1 MNVSAQPRESASS
14 LRYRVDGMDCA
25 SCALKIETVVRR
37 IDGVDDLSVNVT
49 TGLLEVVARG
59 GADREEIANAVR
71 KLGYD
76 IRSISGHATAPPI
89 EVTASEPGGGESGS
103 HHDHA
108 GHDHVGHDHARH
120 HGSRNDLAPKAENAV
135 VAKPKADPHAGHLH
149 ASDPDEGNDAKPW
162 WRKAKGRL
170 VIALAVLVGGSMLLA
185 LAEPGY
191 AQWIF
196 AAAALIGVVPFASRA
211 VTLARAGIPFSIET
225 LMSIAVVGAL
235 AIGAAEE
242 GAVVVLL
249 FAVGE
254 LIEGIAAGSARSGI
268 RALVALMPSTALI
281 EELGATRTVDV
292 GSLQPGQVLV
302 VRPGDRVATD
312 GEIIEGTSDVDQAAI
327 TGESTPVS
335 RGPGDS
341 VFAGSIN
348 ANAVLKVRV
357 TRTIADNTIAR
368 IIEEVEN
375 AQSKKAPLA
384 RFIDNFSRWYTPGA
398 LAAAIIVAVVPP
410 LLFGGDWS
418 TWIYRALALLL
429 IACPCALVL
438 STPAAIASGIAAAA
452 RRGLLIKSGAALEA
466 LGHVKTV
473 AFDKTGTLTAG
484 RPRVTDVVAL
494 MTTETDV
501 LAFAAAVEVGSAHP
515 IAKAIVDAAAERSL
529 VIAAAT
535 GASADP
541 GLGVSAIVGG
551 RRLSVL
557 SPRAAAERLAREA
570 RSVTAAMEQQ
580 GKTVVVLVDDTTVL
594 GLIAVR
600 DEPRADAAAAIRQ
613 LLNLGVRSVMLTGDN
628 ARTAQAIATTLGLEA
643 KADLMPSQKLLA
655 IEAMAL
661 DGPVAMVGDGIN
673 DAPALAAASVGIAMG
688 GGTEV
693 ALTTAD
699 AALLGGRVAGVAEL
713 IEISRATLF
722 NIHQNIAIALGLKA
736 IFLFTSLAGVT
747 SLWMAILADTGA
759 TVIVTANALRLLRR
773 GRRLPAPRR
782 EQRVADG
789 PAGPL

>member
-1 MNVSAQPRESASS
+1 MIVGSLPRDPASP
-14 LRYRVDGMDCA
+14 LRYRVGGMDCA
-25 SCALKIETVVRR
+25 SCAARIEMVVRR
-37 IDGVDDLSVNVT
+37 VDGVDEVAVNVA
-49 TGLLEVVARG
+49 TGRMEVRAREG
-59 GADREEIANAVR
+59 VDGEAIAKAVR
-71 KLGYD
+71 ALGYEVGRLAGSTMARQLPLD
-76 IRSISGHATAPPI
+76 ADHHHSGA
-89 EVTASEPGGGESGS
+89 
-103 HHDHA
+103 DHA
-108 GHDHVGHDHARH
+108 GHEHTSPSEGGAVRPAPTEGTIAARAQ
-120 HGSRNDLAPKAENAV
+120 S
-135 VAKPKADPHAGHLH
+135 DPHAGHMH
-149 ASDPDEGNDAKPW
+149 AADADDDDRKPW
-162 WRKAKGRL
+162 WRKTKGRL
-170 VIALAVLVGGSMLLA
+170 VVALAALVGASMLLA
-185 LAEPGY
+185 TVEPGY

-196 AAAALIGVVPFASRA
+196 SAAALVGVVPFAARA
-211 VTLARAGIPFSIET
+211 VTLARAGLPFSIET
-225 LMSIAVVGAL
+225 LMTIAVVGAL

-268 RALVALMPSTALI
+268 RALASLMPRTAVI
-281 EELGATRTVDV
+281 EEHGTTRTIDV
-292 GSLQPGQVLV
+292 AELRPGQVLV
-302 VRPGDRVATD
+302 IRPGDRVATD
-312 GEIIEGTSDVDQAAI
+312 GEILEGSSELDQAAI

-335 RGPGDS
+335 RGPGDT

-348 ANAVLKVRV
+348 ANAALKVRV

-384 RFIDNFSRWYTPGA
+384 RFIDDFSRWYTPGA
-398 LAAAIIVAVVPP
+398 LAAAFVVALAPP
-410 LLFGGDWS
+410 LLFEGDWS

-438 STPAAIASGIAAAA
+438 STPAAVASGIAAAA

-466 LGHVKTV
+466 LGHVQTV

-484 RPRVTDVVAL
+484 RPRVTDIVAL
-494 MTTETDV
+494 AMPEAQV
-501 LAFAAAVEVGSAHP
+501 LALAAAVESRSSHP
-515 IAKAIVDAAAERSL
+515 IAKAILDAAEERSL
-529 VIAAAT
+529 TIAAAT

-557 SPRAAAERLAREA
+557 SPRAAAERVAGDRL
-570 RSVTAAMEQQ
+570 SITTALEQQ
-580 GKTVVVLVDDTTVL
+580 GKTVVVLANETTVL

-600 DEPRADAAAAIRQ
+600 DEPRDDSAAAIRQ
-613 LLNLGVRSVMLTGDN
+613 LTALGIRTVMLTGDN
-628 ARTAQAIATTLGLEA
+628 ARTAEAISTALGLEA
-643 KADLMPSQKLLA
+643 KADLMPSQKLRA

-661 DGPVAMVGDGIN
+661 GGPVAMVGDGIN

-688 GGTEV
+688 SGTEV

-699 AALLGGRVAGVAEL
+699 AALLGGRVVGVAEL
-713 IEISRATLF
+713 ITISRATLA

-736 IFLFTSLAGVT
+736 IFLITSLAGVT

-759 TVIVTANALRLLRR
+759 TVIVTANALRLLRL
-773 GRRLPAPRR
+773 GRRTPSTRRPVRPTGAP
-782 EQRVADG
+782 
-789 PAGPL
+789 

>member
-1 MNVSAQPRESASS
+1 MNVGVQPRDSASP
-14 LRYRVDGMDCA
+14 LRYHIGGMDCA
-25 SCALKIETVVRR
+25 SCAARIETVVLR
-37 IDGVDDLSVNVT
+37 IEGVDEVAVNVAT
-49 TGLLEVVARG
+49 RRMEVLAPR
-59 GADREEIANAVR
+59 GADSEAIAKVVR
-71 KLGYD
+71 ALGYD
-76 IRSISGHATAPPI
+76 VGRVAGNEIARAAPK
-89 EVTASEPGGGESGS
+89 VADTG
-103 HHDHA
+103 HDHA
-108 GHDHVGHDHARH
+108 GHDHAGHEDAAPGDEPVTDSTRGGGSIAARP
-120 HGSRNDLAPKAENAV
+120 RV
-135 VAKPKADPHAGHLH
+135 DPHAGHMH
-149 ASDPDEGNDAKPW
+149 VADADDGDDAKPW
-162 WRKAKGRL
+162 WRKTKGRL
-170 VIALAVLVGGSMLLA
+170 VVALAVLVGGSMLLA

-196 AAAALIGVVPFASRA
+196 TAAALMGVIPFASRA
-211 VTLARAGIPFSIET
+211 LALARAGLPFSIET
-225 LMSIAVVGAL
+225 LMTIAVVGAL

-268 RALVALMPSTALI
+268 RALASLMPRTAVI
-281 EELGATRTVDV
+281 EEHGATRTVDV
-292 GSLQPGQVLV
+292 ATLRPGQLLV

-312 GEIIEGTSDVDQAAI
+312 GEIVDGTSEVDQAAI
-327 TGESTPVS
+327 TGESTPVG
-335 RGPGDS
+335 RGPGDA

-384 RFIDNFSRWYTPGA
+384 RFIDGFSRWYTPGA
-398 LAAAIIVAVVPP
+398 LAAAILVAIVPP
-410 LLFGGDWS
+410 LFFDGDWS

-438 STPAAIASGIAAAA
+438 STPAAVASGIAAAA

-484 RPRVTDVVAL
+484 RPRVTDIVAV
-494 MTTETDV
+494 TIPDAEV
-501 LAFAAAVEVGSAHP
+501 LALAAAVEAGSNHP
-515 IAKAIVDAAAERSL
+515 IAKAILDAAAERSL
-529 VIAAAT
+529 VVAAAT
-535 GASADP
+535 DASANP

-557 SPRAAAERLAREA
+557 SPRAAVDRLAGDRL
-570 RSVTAAMEQQ
+570 SVTTEMEQH
-580 GKTVVVLVDDTTVL
+580 GKTVVVLVDDTAVL

-600 DEPRADAAAAIRQ
+600 DEPRADSAAAIRQ
-613 LLNLGVRSVMLTGDN
+613 LAALGVRSVMLTGDN

-643 KADLMPSQKLLA
+643 KADLMPSQKLLE

-661 DGPVAMVGDGIN
+661 VGPVAMVGDGIN

-688 GGTEV
+688 SGTEV

-699 AALLGGRVAGVAEL
+699 AALLGGRVVGVAEL
-713 IEISRATLF
+713 IAVSRATLA

-736 IFLFTSLAGVT
+736 IFLITSLAGVT

-759 TVIVTANALRLLRR
+759 TVIVTANALRLLRF
-773 GRRLPAPRR
+773 GRRPPAPERA
-782 EQRVADG
+782 VDS
-789 PAGPL
+789 PAGAR